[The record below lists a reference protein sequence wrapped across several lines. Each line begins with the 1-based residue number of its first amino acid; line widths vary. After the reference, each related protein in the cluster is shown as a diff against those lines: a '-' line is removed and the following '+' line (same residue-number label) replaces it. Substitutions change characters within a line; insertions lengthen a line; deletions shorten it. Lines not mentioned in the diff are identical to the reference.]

1 MRPIGLI
8 RFAIVLAMSISW
20 FAIAN
25 HCALA
30 VVVASAEGRSHSC
43 CHEDNAADKTPAK
56 ENKPE
61 SGECC
66 KTLHATLVPVAK
78 QLANFDASFA
88 LHSYFIALVVFPN
101 TSGFMPGTGELDT
114 GPPGENSF
122 THLVLQRSILAHA
135 PPISLS

>member
-1 MRPIGLI
+1 MRPIGLV
-8 RFAIVLAMSISW
+8 RLAIVLAMSISW
-20 FAIAN
+20 FALAN

-30 VVVASAEGRSHSC
+30 VMVAPAAEPSHSC
-43 CHEDNAADKTPAK
+43 CPENKAADKAPAK
-56 ENKPE
+56 GKKQE

-78 QLANFDASFA
+78 QLTDFDASFA
-88 LHSYFIALVVFPN
+88 LHSYFVALVVFPN